1 MVETVIDPIRMPTV
15 TLSQAELD
23 EIDQLILAGQLPP
36 DWIARY
42 YAAVRANVFGHD
54 HKTDRHGEPI
64 EQGRGS
70 AGNQT
75 QQSLDAFKKFCSSE
89 PNFSEHL
96 ALMEK
101 QLAACNEL
109 RAEAGAAR
117 RKEAGARR

>member
-1 MVETVIDPIRMPTV
+1 MVESVLDPIRMPTV

-36 DWIARY
+36 DWISRY
-42 YAAVRANVFGHD
+42 HSAVEANIWGAD
-54 HKTDRHGEPI
+54 HKKDSRGRPI

-70 AGNQT
+70 ASNMSR
-75 QQSLDAFKKFCSSE
+75 QSIDAYKKWCSSE

-101 QLAACNEL
+101 QLAACNAE
-109 RAEAGAAR
+109 RAAANAAR